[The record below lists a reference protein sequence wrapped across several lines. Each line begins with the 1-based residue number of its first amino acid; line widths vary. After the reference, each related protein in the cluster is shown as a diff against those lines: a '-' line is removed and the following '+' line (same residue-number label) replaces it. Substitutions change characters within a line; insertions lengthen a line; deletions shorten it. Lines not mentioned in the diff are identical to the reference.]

1 MRLHGA
7 MLRRIGLLALL
18 SFVLPQFARGE
29 PVCDAHSFEGSR
41 FTVCTFDS
49 RTEKLRLVWKN
60 AQGQAIR
67 TIPRLKKALGP
78 DAARLRFMMN
88 AGMYESDGSPVG
100 LYVENG
106 ATLNPLNTRDA
117 DGNFYLKPNG
127 VFSLDGDGTVRVETT
142 EAFAARGGAPVF
154 ATQSGPMLLIG
165 GKLHPQISQD
175 GPSRLIRNG
184 VGIRDAHTALF
195 VISDDPVSF
204 GRMARF
210 FRDALGC
217 ADALFLDGTISTL
230 WVPRDRRVT
239 GGKDIGPMILV
250 FDKP

>member
-1 MRLHGA
+1 MRA
-7 MLRRIGLLALL
+7 
-18 SFVLPQFARGE
+18 E
-29 PVCDAHSFEGSR
+29 PVCSAQRFEDSR
-41 FTVCTFDS
+41 FTVCAFDS
-49 RTEKLRLVWKN
+49 RTEALWLAWKN
-60 AQGQAIR
+60 GEGQAIR
-67 TIPRLKKALGP
+67 SIPRLKKALGP
-78 DAARLRFMMN
+78 DVAELRFMMN

-100 LYVENG
+100 LYIANG

-127 VFSLDGDGTVRVETT
+127 VFSLDGDGTVRVETAD
-142 EAFAARGGAPVF
+142 AFAARGGTPAF

-165 GKLHPQISQD
+165 GALHPKISED

-195 VISDDPVSF
+195 AISDDPVSF

-210 FRDALGC
+210 FRDGLGC
-217 ADALFLDGTISTL
+217 SDALYLDGTISTL
-230 WVPRDRRVT
+230 WVPDEKRVT

-250 FDKP
+250 FDRP